1 MDILNTIRGLKQ
13 KQKQTTTTPTIL
25 HTRPQ
30 LQAATHDKHG
40 YAVNINITDNSLG
53 GPDAHDKA
61 LVDGEAE
68 CKNILIKH
76 LHYSFFS

>member
-13 KQKQTTTTPTIL
+13 KQKQTTTP
-25 HTRPQ
+25 TRPE

-53 GPDAHDKA
+53 GPDAHDKP
-61 LVDGEAE
+61 LVAGEAE
-68 CKNILIKH
+68 CKDLLIKH
-76 LHYSFFS
+76 LHYSFFR